1 MAGYVN
7 AVWAILCFEL
17 PALEASSFCDFWKLT
32 SCDFIAFI
40 STFIEVNLIFFDV
53 LIKDKFT

>member
-1 MAGYVN
+1 MVGYVN
-7 AVWAILCFEL
+7 AVPAFVYFDSPRGKQFLWILKF
-17 PALEASSFCDFWKLT
+17 T

-40 STFIEVNLIFFDV
+40 SSLVEVNFCFLAV